1 MVEFMKNKNLT
12 NKVMPSSGVYD
23 EENLDNENITKE
35 KNILRKKKN
44 LREEKF
50 VFNNPKSWSI
60 FDKKYDKSKFPNK
73 QDYDQ

>member
-35 KNILRKKKN
+35 NY
-44 LREEKF
+44 
-50 VFNNPKSWSI
+50 PKS
-60 FDKKYDKSKFPNK
+60 
-73 QDYDQ
+73 